1 MLADAELIIVKNVK
15 RRGNMKKTKIICSIG
30 PSSAKYET
38 FKQMVL
44 NGMNVARINFSHATE
59 EEKSNALSLVKRAN
73 EELGSHIAVLFDT
86 KGPDFRTGN
95 MTDDQIN
102 LVEGKTIKI
111 VKDDILGTEEA
122 ITVNYKDALD
132 SIEVGSTVLL
142 EDGLMK
148 LEVIEKLP
156 NGINCKIIDGG
167 VLGSRKSVN
176 VPGVHLNMPFI
187 SELDKKD
194 IIYACEH
201 DGDFLALSFV
211 SSKEDVLAARELLK
225 EQGKENIQIISK
237 VESHRAIDNIDEII
251 EASDGVMVA
260 RGDLGVEMPM
270 NKLPVL
276 QKEIIEKCRQK
287 GRTVIVAT
295 EMLAS
300 MYTSARPTRA
310 EVSDVANAVLDG
322 TDAVMLSG
330 ETTIGKHPADAVKY
344 MAETCE
350 EAEKYYDYANQKSY
364 AKENNIP
371 SAIAHNVV
379 ESANLLDVKAII
391 AATTSGYSAK
401 KISTLKPKS
410 LIVAACPDSKVAKA
424 LALNY
429 GVYPVIVGYYNNLDE
444 LMEYC
449 KKEAAKFM
457 NLKKGDIVIVTGGFP
472 RMHEVKTTNFLKID
486 TI

>member
-1 MLADAELIIVKNVK
+1 
-15 RRGNMKKTKIICSIG
+15 MKKTKIICSIG
-30 PSSAKYET
+30 PSSSNYET

-59 EEKSNALSLVKRAN
+59 EERNNALNLVKKTN
-73 EELGSHIAVLFDT
+73 EELGTYVGVLFDT

-95 MTDDQIN
+95 MTDDKIK
-102 LVEGKTIKI
+102 LIEGKTIKL
-111 VKDDILGTEEA
+111 VKDDILGTEDA
-122 ITVNYKDALD
+122 ITVNYKSVLD
-132 SIEVGSTVLL
+132 NIEIGNEILL

-167 VLGSRKSVN
+167 VLGSRKSIN
-176 VPGVHLNMPFI
+176 VPDAKLNMDFI
-187 SELDKKD
+187 SDQDKED
-194 IIYACEH
+194 IIYACKH

-211 SSKEDVLAARELLK
+211 SSKDDVLAVREILK
-225 EQGKENIQIISK
+225 NQGREDMQIISK
-237 VESHRAIDNIDEII
+237 IESHTAIKNLDEII
-251 EASDGVMVA
+251 EVSDGIMVA

-270 NKLPVL
+270 NTLPIL
-276 QKEIIEKCRQK
+276 QKEIIKKCRK
-287 GRTVIVAT
+287 KERTVIVAT

-310 EVSDVANAVLDG
+310 EISDVANAVLDG

-330 ETTIGKHPADAVKY
+330 ETTLGKHPSLAVKY

-350 EAEKYYDYANQKSY
+350 EAERYYDYVNQKSY

-379 ESANLLDVKAII
+379 ENANLLDVKVII
-391 AATTSGYSAK
+391 AATTTGYSAK
-401 KISTLKPKS
+401 LIGTLKPKS
-410 LIVAACPDSKVAKA
+410 SIVAACPNAKVAKS

-429 GVYPVIVGYYNNLDE
+429 GVFPVIVKYYNSLEE
-444 LMEYC
+444 LIDNC
-449 KKEAAKFM
+449 KNETIKFM
-457 NLKKGDIVIVTGGFP
+457 NLQKGDIAIITGGFP
-472 RMHEVKTTNFLKID
+472 MMHQVKTTNFLKID
-486 TI
+486 II

>member
-1 MLADAELIIVKNVK
+1 
-15 RRGNMKKTKIICSIG
+15 MKKTKIICSIG
-30 PSSAKYET
+30 PSSAKFET

-59 EEKSNALSLVKRAN
+59 EEKSNVLNLVKKAN
-73 EELGSHIAVLFDT
+73 QELGSHIAVLFDT

-95 MTDDQIN
+95 MTDDKIN
-102 LVEGKTIKI
+102 LEEGKTIKI
-111 VKDDILGTEEA
+111 VKDDILGTENA

-132 SIEVGSTVLL
+132 NIEVGSSVLL

-148 LEVIEKLP
+148 LEVIKKLD
-156 NGINCKIIDGG
+156 NGIECKIIDGG

-176 VPGVHLNMPFI
+176 VPGVHLNLDFI
-187 SELDKKD
+187 SDQDKED
-194 IIYACEH
+194 IIYACKH

-211 SSKEDVLAARELLK
+211 SSKEDVLAAREILK
-225 EQGKENIQIISK
+225 SQGREDMQIISK
-237 VESHRAIDNIDEII
+237 IESHTAIQNIDEII
-251 EASDGVMVA
+251 EVSDGIMVA

-270 NKLPVL
+270 KELPIL
-276 QKEIIEKCRQK
+276 QKEIIDKCRKK

-310 EVSDVANAVLDG
+310 EISDVANAVLDG

-350 EAEKYYDYANQKSY
+350 EAESYYDYANQKQY
-364 AKENNIP
+364 VKENNIP

-379 ESANLLDVKAII
+379 ESANLLDVKVII

-401 KISTLKPKS
+401 LISTLKPKS
-410 LIVAACPDSKVAKA
+410 KIVAACPDSKVAQA

-429 GVYPVIVGYYNNLDE
+429 GVYPVIVDYYNNLEE
-444 LMEYC
+444 LIDYC
-449 KKEAAKFM
+449 KKETTKNM
-457 NLKKGDIVIVTGGFP
+457 QLNKGDTVIITGGFP
-472 RMHEVKTTNFLKID
+472 RMHQVKTTNFLKID
-486 TI
+486 II

>member
-1 MLADAELIIVKNVK
+1 
-15 RRGNMKKTKIICSIG
+15 MKKTKIICSIG

-59 EEKSNALSLVKRAN
+59 EEKSNALSLVKKAN
-73 EELGSHIAVLFDT
+73 QELNSLIAVLFDT

-95 MTDDQIN
+95 MEGDQIN

-111 VKDDILGTEEA
+111 IKDDILGTEEA
-122 ITVNYKDALD
+122 FTVNYKDALD
-132 SIEVGSTVLL
+132 SIKVGNEILL
-142 EDGLMK
+142 EDGLMR
-148 LEVIEKLP
+148 LEVIKKLS
-156 NGINCKIIDGG
+156 NGIECKIIDGG

-176 VPGVHLNMPFI
+176 VPGVHLKMDFI
-187 SELDKKD
+187 SDQDKED
-194 IIYACEH
+194 IIYACQH

-211 SSKEDVLAARELLK
+211 SSKQDVLDAREILK
-225 EQGKENIQIISK
+225 AQGREDMQIISK
-237 VESHRAIDNIDEII
+237 VESHTAIQNIDEII

-276 QKEIIEKCRQK
+276 QKEIIEKCRK
-287 GRTVIVAT
+287 RGRTVIVAT

-300 MYTSARPTRA
+300 MYTSSRPTRA
-310 EVSDVANAVLDG
+310 EISDVANAVLDG

-330 ETTIGKHPADAVKY
+330 ETTIGKHPADAVKF

-350 EAEKYYDYANQKSY
+350 EAENYYDYAHQKSY

-379 ESANLLDVKAII
+379 ESANLLNVKVII

-401 KISTLKPKS
+401 LIGTLKPKS
-410 LIVAACPDSKVAKA
+410 YIIAACPNDKVAKA

-429 GVYPVIVGYYNNLDE
+429 GVYPVITKHYNTLEE
-444 LMEYC
+444 LIDYC
-449 KKEAAKFM
+449 KKETKEIVPL
-457 NLKKGDIVIVTGGFP
+457 NKGDIVIITGGFP
-472 RMHEVKTTNFLKID
+472 KINQVKTTNFLKID

>member
-1 MLADAELIIVKNVK
+1 
-15 RRGNMKKTKIICSIG
+15 MKKTKIICSIG

-59 EEKSNALSLVKRAN
+59 EEKSNVLSLVKKAN
-73 EELGSHIAVLFDT
+73 EELGSYVAVLFDT

-95 MTDDQIN
+95 MTDDKIS
-102 LVEGKTIKI
+102 LVEGKTIKL

-132 SIEVGSTVLL
+132 SIEPGNEILL

-167 VLGSRKSVN
+167 ILGSRKSVN
-176 VPGVHLNMPFI
+176 VPGVQLKMDFI
-187 SELDKKD
+187 SEQDRED
-194 IIYACEH
+194 IIYACKQG
-201 DGDFLALSFV
+201 GDFLALSFV
-211 SSKEDVLAARELLK
+211 SSKDDVLAVRKILK
-225 EQGKENIQIISK
+225 EQSREDMQIISK
-237 VESHRAIDNIDEII
+237 IESHTAIQNIDEII
-251 EASDGVMVA
+251 EASDGIMVA

-270 NKLPVL
+270 NTLPIL
-276 QKEIIEKCRQK
+276 QKEIIEKCRKK

-300 MYTSARPTRA
+300 MYTSSRPTRA
-310 EVSDVANAVLDG
+310 EISDVANAVLDG

-350 EAEKYYDYANQKSY
+350 EAESYYDYANQKSY

-379 ESANLLDVKAII
+379 ESANLLNVKTII

-401 KISTLKPKS
+401 IIGTLKPKS
-410 LIVAACPDSKVAKA
+410 SIVAACPDAKVAKA

-429 GVYPVIVGYYNNLDE
+429 GVFPVIVKKYNTLEE
-444 LMEYC
+444 LIDNC
-449 KKEAAKFM
+449 KAETTKFM
-457 NLKKGDIVIVTGGFP
+457 DLQKGDIVIVTGGFP
-472 RMHEVKTTNFLKID
+472 KMHQVKTTNFLKID